1 MDSNLS
7 GLERVRQLAQLEMWG
22 DEDAIKNLE
31 LDSFEVTQLPEI
43 IEIESSTLK
52 RCVNIAS
59 KAFVTG
65 MKLGFNC
72 LEQSAKNLIVLI
84 KFIQLN
90 EFNATE
96 KPKIDKEDIL
106 TKMGFVCK
114 DTVSWLLKIAEDKLS
129 EAVTLLTS
137 YTEKLANARH
147 GDQETLRLHCG
158 I

>member
-1 MDSNLS
+1 
-7 GLERVRQLAQLEMWG
+7 MWG
-22 DEDAIKNLE
+22 DKDAIKKLE

-65 MKLGFNC
+65 MKLCLNC
-72 LEQSAKNLIVLI
+72 LEQSAKNLIALI
-84 KFIQLN
+84 KFIQLK

-96 KPKIDKEDIL
+96 KPEIDKEDIL

-114 DTVSWLLKIAEDKLS
+114 DTVSWLLKIGEDKSS
-129 EAVTLLTS
+129 EAVTLLTW
-137 YTEKLANARH
+137 YTEKLADARR
-147 GDQETLRLHCG
+147 GDQETLRLMHAVVTRKHRD
-158 I
+158 